1 MRSKK
6 LLLSS
11 IEHTPGPWDVKEES
25 DSRFLI
31 YSEDYGHIVWVS
43 CDPDVQAQMD
53 FVRGDAYTIAAAPD
67 LLEVC
72 RGMADELERIGTYGP
87 GVDSEA
93 LRAAWRNRASR
104 ARAAIAKA
112 EGRA

>member
-1 MRSKK
+1 MRSVKHD
-6 LLLSS
+6 LG
-11 IEHTPGPWDVKEES
+11 HTPGPWEVKEES

-53 FVRGDAYTIAAAPD
+53 FVRGDAHAISAAPE
-67 LLEVC
+67 LLAACKALVAHDKNG
-72 RGMADELERIGTYGP
+72 RFGKP
-87 GVDSEA
+87 SFPEA
-93 LRAAWRNRASR
+93 INA

>member
-1 MRSKK
+1 MRSVKHD
-6 LLLSS
+6 LG
-11 IEHTPGPWDVKEES
+11 HTPGPWEVKEES

-53 FVRGDAYTIAAAPD
+53 FVRGDAYAITAAPE
-67 LLEVC
+67 LL
-72 RGMADELERIGTYGP
+72 
-87 GVDSEA
+87 
-93 LRAAWRNRASR
+93 AACKAYFDYCAGGDIPQEIQNA

-112 EGRA
+112 TGGAA